1 MLRIYMSI
9 IGFRNIF
16 TPNSMIVYIARLF
29 FTNAYCNHQKPLHL
43 FYKLHYVR
51 IKEYILFEKWIKEDL
66 EGIRED

>member
-1 MLRIYMSI
+1 
-9 IGFRNIF
+9 
-16 TPNSMIVYIARLF
+16 MIVYISTARLF